1 MHFEYLPGLMV
12 SPATLGVVRRIVRL
26 RVRPGA
32 FVEQEASTNSY
43 PGFTS
48 SASVTVLVAS
58 ALAGFT
64 GRWRCR
70 PCPLSATA
78 GRWPVVEPAEA
89 TRSRRG
95 WWTPWR

>member
-1 MHFEYLPGLMV
+1 MV

-58 ALAGFT
+58 ALAGFHWKVAMPSLSVVRDRGPVAGGGT
-64 GRWRCR
+64 G
-70 PCPLSATA
+70 
-78 GRWPVVEPAEA
+78 
-89 TRSRRG
+89 
-95 WWTPWR
+95 